1 MRALVLEQFNGP
13 FVAKDVPTPALA
25 PHEALVRV
33 RNVGVCGTD
42 VKIRANRMGL
52 GVIPLIMGH
61 EIAGEVAEVG
71 REVRGFA
78 PGDRVVVNFYV
89 TCGRCPACRVGR
101 DTLCAEV
108 RQHGFSIDGGFAEYV
123 KTPGVNLCKVPDHV
137 SLEAACILGDAVAT
151 SYHAITKR
159 AQVRPGT
166 TLALIGVGGVGLHA
180 LQMAKLAGGWVIAV
194 DVNDAPA
201 RAGQEP
207 GRRRGGGRA
216 QRPVPRGGAHVT
228 DGLGVDVVLE
238 FVASAQTLPSSLQSL
253 RRAGRSVFEATRPR
267 YRCRCCRCEVARSE
281 LEIVGSRAN
290 TKQELAETM
299 DLVAQ
304 GRIRPIVDRVIP
316 LAEIE
321 DAFTALK
328 EGRPLGR
335 NVLAH
340 LDPGPLSTGA
350 PQHRAPHP
358 ALSPEGRGWRAR
370 VPPPLWGEGEG
381 EGLRGEAARRADRGL
396 LAVLILAPHLDD
408 DTRAPRAL
416 GPRLLHH
423 PVHGQPVARVH
434 RLDEGH
440 GDRAALDETRTE
452 EARHHL
458 RDVGSGHHPLRQC
471 GAEPLLVGP
480 PLVGVDRARLH
491 PRVDV
496 VPPLRHLLRE
506 RRQLLSDRD
515 RLSD

>member
-101 DTLCAEV
+101 DTLCSEV

-180 LQMAKLAGGWVIAV
+180 LQVAKLAGGWVIAV
-194 DVNDAPA
+194 DVNDARLDLA
-201 RAGQEP
+201 RKL
-207 GRRRGGGRA
+207 
-216 QRPVPRGGAHVT
+216 GADAVVDARTGPFHEAVRKLT

-238 FVASAQTLPSSLQSL
+238 FVANAQTLPSSVASL
-253 RRAGRSVFEATRPR
+253 RRAGRLVFVGYTPEVPLSVLPR
-267 YRCRCCRCEVARSE
+267 ELVRSE

-299 DLVAQ
+299 TLVAQ
-304 GRIRPIVDRVIP
+304 GRITPVVDRVLP

-321 DAFTALK
+321 EAFTALK

-335 NVLAH
+335 NVLA
-340 LDPGPLSTGA
+340 
-350 PQHRAPHP
+350 
-358 ALSPEGRGWRAR
+358 
-370 VPPPLWGEGEG
+370 
-381 EGLRGEAARRADRGL
+381 
-396 LAVLILAPHLDD
+396 I
-408 DTRAPRAL
+408 
-416 GPRLLHH
+416 
-423 PVHGQPVARVH
+423 
-434 RLDEGH
+434 
-440 GDRAALDETRTE
+440 
-452 EARHHL
+452 
-458 RDVGSGHHPLRQC
+458 
-471 GAEPLLVGP
+471 
-480 PLVGVDRARLH
+480 
-491 PRVDV
+491 
-496 VPPLRHLLRE
+496 
-506 RRQLLSDRD
+506 
-515 RLSD
+515 

>member
-101 DTLCAEV
+101 DTLCSEV

-137 SLEAACILGDAVAT
+137 SLEAACILGDTVAT

-194 DVNDAPA
+194 DVNDARLDLA
-201 RAGQEP
+201 RKL
-207 GRRRGGGRA
+207 
-216 QRPVPRGGAHVT
+216 GADAVVDARTGPFHEAVRKLT

-238 FVASAQTLPSSLQSL
+238 FVANAQTLPSSVASL
-253 RRAGRSVFEATRPR
+253 RRAGRLVFVGYTPEVPLSVLPR
-267 YRCRCCRCEVARSE
+267 ELVRSE

-290 TKQELAETM
+290 TKHELAETM
-299 DLVAQ
+299 ALVAQ
-304 GRIRPIVDRVIP
+304 GRITPIVDRVMP
-316 LAEIE
+316 LAQIE
-321 DAFTALK
+321 DAFTALR

-335 NVLAH
+335 NVLA
-340 LDPGPLSTGA
+340 
-350 PQHRAPHP
+350 
-358 ALSPEGRGWRAR
+358 
-370 VPPPLWGEGEG
+370 
-381 EGLRGEAARRADRGL
+381 
-396 LAVLILAPHLDD
+396 I
-408 DTRAPRAL
+408 
-416 GPRLLHH
+416 
-423 PVHGQPVARVH
+423 
-434 RLDEGH
+434 
-440 GDRAALDETRTE
+440 
-452 EARHHL
+452 
-458 RDVGSGHHPLRQC
+458 
-471 GAEPLLVGP
+471 
-480 PLVGVDRARLH
+480 
-491 PRVDV
+491 
-496 VPPLRHLLRE
+496 
-506 RRQLLSDRD
+506 
-515 RLSD
+515 